1 MSSAFNWMVASF
13 EFCTT
18 TLRTL
23 VSNHILFA
31 IGVVLIVGYLL
42 GKLADKLKLPVVT
55 GYIIAGILLGESIGN
70 VIELK
75 MVHALRPIT
84 EIALGLIALAI
95 GGEFSKSK
103 AEIRWKGS
111 AYTHLFPDRV
121 DLRACFR
128 IINTYRV

>member
-1 MSSAFNWMVASF
+1 MSSAFNWSVTSI
-13 EFCTT
+13 EFCMTA
-18 TLRTL
+18 LRTL
-23 VSNHILFA
+23 VSHHILFA

-84 EIALGLIALAI
+84 EIALGLLLLQLGA
-95 GGEFSKSK
+95 SS
-103 AEIRWKGS
+103 
-111 AYTHLFPDRV
+111 PDQ
-121 DLRACFR
+121 
-128 IINTYRV
+128 N